1 MLVEIPQEH
10 RISTFMEYL
19 KSKSTLMIF
28 VDTRI
33 WNTNTETANLR
44 REDIVLIGLEKT
56 KKELKSIYNKQLSED
71 KLSDQ
76 ISMKEYI
83 DPFTVKMVK

>member
-1 MLVEIPQEH
+1 
-10 RISTFMEYL
+10 
-19 KSKSTLMIF
+19 MIF

>member
-1 MLVEIPQEH
+1 MLVEIPLEH

>member
-1 MLVEIPQEH
+1 M
-10 RISTFMEYL
+10 
-19 KSKSTLMIF
+19 
-28 VDTRI
+28 
-33 WNTNTETANLR
+33 R

-56 KKELKSIYNKQLSED
+56 KKELKSIYTKQLSED

>member
-1 MLVEIPQEH
+1 M
-10 RISTFMEYL
+10 
-19 KSKSTLMIF
+19 
-28 VDTRI
+28 
-33 WNTNTETANLR
+33 R

-83 DPFTVKMVK
+83 DPFTAKMGSPK

>member
-1 MLVEIPQEH
+1 MLMEIPLEH
-10 RISTFMEYL
+10 RISTF
-19 KSKSTLMIF
+19 LMIF